1 MIRKNY
7 SRRVFLIEVIQNE
20 KVLGYYAGKD
30 WDNSVVIK
38 GLHGAMIIKKEK
50 GVSHIVNNL
59 ERFYCDLYSFKVTEA
74 IESQTIIFYD
84 EYEKEKDA
92 KPLYAIRVKEKT
104 DLLAEACFVSEID
117 KNEGT
122 FNMTFAIEKAMLLGE
137 KNSWKACKFL
147 SERYNKVYKFYQE
160 EFFVK
165 KESTIELR

>member
-84 EYEKEKDA
+84 EYDNYFDQ
-92 KPLYAIRVKEKT
+92 L
-104 DLLAEACFVSEID
+104 
-117 KNEGT
+117 
-122 FNMTFAIEKAMLLGE
+122 
-137 KNSWKACKFL
+137 L
-147 SERYNKVYKFYQE
+147 SENT
-160 EFFVK
+160 
-165 KESTIELR
+165 ESQLTIIY